1 MGDPKFPSKHYDTPS
16 HPWQK
21 VRIEEE
27 SGLIH
32 QYGLKNKREIWRANT
47 KVREMRRQA
56 RRLTANS
63 SDDQAQKEK
72 NLLLAKLNR
81 LGMLEQNSGLEDVL
95 IMTPENVLD
104 RRLQTQVYLQGLSS
118 TVKQA
123 RQLIVHG
130 HISIDGAV
138 VRVPGILVTKLQE
151 KNISYSPT
159 SALNSDL
166 HPVRPRIQEKYDD
179 EMEESVEEEKADV
192 KGIEEKAED
201 AKTENKAESKVV
213 EEKTVKDA
221 KTENKAESKVVEE
234 KTVKDAKTEDK
245 TKSEQ
250 VEETKVEKK

>member
-27 SGLIH
+27 KGLIH

-56 RRLTANS
+56 RKLTANS

-166 HPVRPRIQEKYDD
+166 HPVRPRIQEKHDD
-179 EMEESVEEEKADV
+179 EMEESVEEEKADE
-192 KGIEEKAED
+192 KGI
-201 AKTENKAESKVV
+201 

-221 KTENKAESKVVEE
+221 KTEDKAESKEVEE

>member
-1 MGDPKFPSKHYDTPS
+1 MGHPKFPSKHYDTPS

-47 KVREMRRQA
+47 KVREIRRQA
-56 RRLTANS
+56 RKLTAIS
-63 SDDQAQKEK
+63 SDEQAQKEK

-81 LGMLEQNSGLEDVL
+81 LGMLEQNAGLEDVL
-95 IMTPENVLD
+95 RMTPENILE

-138 VRVPGILVTKLQE
+138 ARVPGILVTKLQE

-166 HPVRPRIQEKYDD
+166 HPVRPGIQEKTDD
-179 EMEESVEEEKADV
+179 EMEEPIEKKADEKKAEDKAESKQV
-192 KGIEEKAED
+192 EEKAED
-201 AKTENKAESKVV
+201 AKTEDKTESKRI
-213 EEKTVKDA
+213 
-221 KTENKAESKVVEE
+221 
-234 KTVKDAKTEDK
+234 
-245 TKSEQ
+245 
-250 VEETKVEKK
+250 EETKVGKK

>member
-1 MGDPKFPSKHYDTPS
+1 MGDPKFPSKHYNTPS

-56 RRLTANS
+56 RKLTAS
-63 SDDQAQKEK
+63 GDEQAQKEK

-95 IMTPENVLD
+95 RMTPENVLD

-130 HISIDGAV
+130 HISINGAV
-138 VRVPGILVTKLQE
+138 SRVPGILVTKLQE

-166 HPVRPRIQEKYDD
+166 HPVRPGIQEKTDD
-179 EMEESVEEEKADV
+179 EMEEPVEEKVEEKAKDV
-192 KGIEEKAED
+192 
-201 AKTENKAESKVV
+201 
-213 EEKTVKDA
+213 
-221 KTENKAESKVVEE
+221 
-234 KTVKDAKTEDK
+234 KTEDK
-245 TKSEQ
+245 DESK
-250 VEETKVEKK
+250 KVEGTEADTAEKK

>member
-21 VRIEEE
+21 IRIEQEG
-27 SGLIH
+27 GLIH
-32 QYGLKNKREIWRANT
+32 QYGLKNKREIWKANT
-47 KVREMRRQA
+47 KVREMRSQA
-56 RRLTANS
+56 RKLTANT

-81 LGMLEQNSGLEDVL
+81 LGMLEQNAGLEDVL
-95 IMTPENVLD
+95 RMTPENILD

-138 VRVPGILVTKLQE
+138 ARVPGILVTKLQE

-166 HPVRPRIQEKYDD
+166 HPVRPGIQEKTDD
-179 EMEESVEEEKADV
+179 EMEEPIVEKADE
-192 KGIEEKAED
+192 KDAKTEEKAED
-201 AKTENKAESKVV
+201 AKTEEKDEDAKTEEKAESK
-213 EEKTVKDA
+213 
-221 KTENKAESKVVEE
+221 
-234 KTVKDAKTEDK
+234 
-245 TKSEQ
+245 Q

>member
-27 SGLIH
+27 RGLIH
-32 QYGLKNKREIWRANT
+32 QYGLKNKREIWIANT

-56 RRLTANS
+56 RKLTANS

-72 NLLLAKLNR
+72 TLLLAKLNR
-81 LGMLEQNSGLEDVL
+81 LGMLEQNSGFEDVL
-95 IMTPENVLD
+95 RITPENVLD

-138 VRVPGILVTKLQE
+138 ARVPGILVTKLQE

-166 HPVRPRIQEKYDD
+166 HPVRPGIQEKTDD
-179 EMEESVEEEKADV
+179 EMEEPIEKKADEKKAEDKAESKPV
-192 KGIEEKAED
+192 EEKAED
-201 AKTENKAESKVV
+201 AKTKDKTESKRI
-213 EEKTVKDA
+213 
-221 KTENKAESKVVEE
+221 
-234 KTVKDAKTEDK
+234 
-245 TKSEQ
+245 
-250 VEETKVEKK
+250 EETKMEKK

>member
-27 SGLIH
+27 NGLIH

-56 RRLTANS
+56 RKLTANS

-95 IMTPENVLD
+95 IMTSENVLD

-179 EMEESVEEEKADV
+179 EMEESVEEEKADE
-192 KGIEEKAED
+192 KGI
-201 AKTENKAESKVV
+201 

-221 KTENKAESKVVEE
+221 KTEDKAESKEVEE